1 MTYYLTQ
8 YYFPYAII
16 KSSDKVSDPDT
27 GKLDEFFRL
36 RSKTYGIKPADMGL
50 DTVELIVSTEKHFNI
65 SIPDPEAATLQTVQ
79 DIADCVYSKLQTTP
93 ETWRKK
99 DVEKAVID
107 IVSECSGIPA
117 DEIRLEH
124 RMTSDLGL
132 D

>member
-1 MTYYLTQ
+1 
-8 YYFPYAII
+8 
-16 KSSDKVSDPDT
+16 
-27 GKLDEFFRL
+27 
-36 RSKTYGIKPADMGL
+36 MGL
-50 DTVELIVSTEKHFNI
+50 DTVELIVRTEKHFNI
-65 SIPDPEAATLQTVQ
+65 YIPDPEAAKLQTVQ
-79 DIADCVYSKLQTTP
+79 DIADCVCSKLQTTP